1 VGWILCSKYHR
12 TRYDLIPE
20 FAVYPELRWLV
31 RWHYIP
37 PTLLGVAV
45 FLVGGWSAL
54 LIGFF
59 LSTVLLWH
67 GTFLVNSVAHVFGR
81 RRFVTT
87 DTSRN
92 SFLIALFT
100 SGEGWH
106 NNHHYYQKSMRNG
119 FFWWEWD
126 PSFYVVRA
134 LSWIGLASD
143 LRSAPP
149 ALLERS
155 RVRNNWDVGM
165 HGPEPK
171 PVAAAR
177 QKASEMAHLLI
188 DSAKAT
194 RERRPV
200 PTPAD

>member
-1 VGWILCSKYHR
+1 
-12 TRYDLIPE
+12 
-20 FAVYPELRWLV
+20 
-31 RWHYIP
+31 
-37 PTLLGVAV
+37 
-45 FLVGGWSAL
+45 
-54 LIGFF
+54 
-59 LSTVLLWH
+59 
-67 GTFLVNSVAHVFGR
+67 
-81 RRFVTT
+81 
-87 DTSRN
+87 
-92 SFLIALFT
+92 
-100 SGEGWH
+100 
-106 NNHHYYQKSMRNG
+106 MRNG